1 VDAETCKRE
10 LVIEIPADI
19 VRRETDTV
27 TDQYRRVARIPGFR
41 PGKAP
46 SGLVQKHFRENIRDE
61 ILQSLV
67 PKYFED
73 TVKGQKMSVIG
84 RPQFDELKFED
95 GQPVTFK
102 ATFEILPEFELG
114 NYRGLEVEEEPA
126 AVTEADLEKAIEQF
140 REQAAVFEPVEG
152 RGAEDG
158 DEVFVNYRGL
168 PTETGPES
176 RGAAPVESREATVHL
191 GDRQT
196 VPAFTE
202 NLRGAKAGEKREF
215 DAAYP
220 DDYPQKSLAGK
231 TLHYAVEVV
240 SVKKKVVPPADDE
253 LAKSVSE
260 FQTLEELKAHLRE
273 NLAQRKQRQVEAE
286 TKRKLLDRLIDAQ
299 AFPVP
304 GVLVE
309 AKLDDKLERM
319 VGQLLTQGMDPRT
332 LGVDWHKI
340 REDSRPDAEREAR
353 ASLILGEIAKAEKI
367 EVSEDELDE
376 LIRNLAAE
384 GHEAPAVMK
393 TRLTR
398 EGRLD
403 TLKSTRRAQK
413 ALDFIYRN
421 AIIQRKEP
429 TPPAPAEG

>member
-286 TKRKLLDRLIDAQ
+286 TK
-299 AFPVP
+299 
-304 GVLVE
+304 
-309 AKLDDKLERM
+309 
-319 VGQLLTQGMDPRT
+319 
-332 LGVDWHKI
+332 
-340 REDSRPDAEREAR
+340 
-353 ASLILGEIAKAEKI
+353 
-367 EVSEDELDE
+367 
-376 LIRNLAAE
+376 
-384 GHEAPAVMK
+384 
-393 TRLTR
+393 
-398 EGRLD
+398 
-403 TLKSTRRAQK
+403 
-413 ALDFIYRN
+413 
-421 AIIQRKEP
+421 
-429 TPPAPAEG
+429 

>member
-1 VDAETCKRE
+1 
-10 LVIEIPADI
+10 
-19 VRRETDTV
+19 
-27 TDQYRRVARIPGFR
+27 
-41 PGKAP
+41 
-46 SGLVQKHFRENIRDE
+46 
-61 ILQSLV
+61 
-67 PKYFED
+67 
-73 TVKGQKMSVIG
+73 
-84 RPQFDELKFED
+84 
-95 GQPVTFK
+95 
-102 ATFEILPEFELG
+102 
-114 NYRGLEVEEEPA
+114 
-126 AVTEADLEKAIEQF
+126 
-140 REQAAVFEPVEG
+140 
-152 RGAEDG
+152 
-158 DEVFVNYRGL
+158 
-168 PTETGPES
+168 
-176 RGAAPVESREATVHL
+176 
-191 GDRQT
+191 
-196 VPAFTE
+196 
-202 NLRGAKAGEKREF
+202 
-215 DAAYP
+215 
-220 DDYPQKSLAGK
+220 
-231 TLHYAVEVV
+231 
-240 SVKKKVVPPADDE
+240 
-253 LAKSVSE
+253 
-260 FQTLEELKAHLRE
+260 
-273 NLAQRKQRQVEAE
+273 
-286 TKRKLLDRLIDAQ
+286 
-299 AFPVP
+299 VP

>member
-19 VRRETDTV
+19 VRRDTDTV